1 MMQALERAAAVFC
14 TACICAE
21 LLSRFV
27 GQGWGQKCIKAV
39 AGLYILVV
47 LFRLAPGVKPE
58 LKSAMEA
65 VPSSVHIQSAE
76 ISILQKAQE
85 RLESSLR
92 TECMQ
97 RFGVPIELD
106 ITLTQ
111 EGQTVQ
117 AGSAG
122 FTILSECTDAEKQ
135 QVTAYL
141 QEALGTASVREMQ
154 EEVG

>member
-1 MMQALERAAAVFC
+1 MQALERAAAVFC
-14 TACICAE
+14 TACIYAE
-21 LLSRFV
+21 LAARFV
-27 GQGWGQKCIKAV
+27 GPGWGQKCIKAV

-47 LFRLAPGVKPE
+47 LFRLAPGAKPE
-58 LKSAMEA
+58 LKSAMEV
-65 VPSSVHIQSAE
+65 VPSSVHIQSTE

-85 RLESSLR
+85 RLKSSLR

-135 QVTAYL
+135 QVAAYL

>member
-1 MMQALERAAAVFC
+1 
-14 TACICAE
+14 
-21 LLSRFV
+21 
-27 GQGWGQKCIKAV
+27 
-39 AGLYILVV
+39 
-47 LFRLAPGVKPE
+47 
-58 LKSAMEA
+58 MEV

-76 ISILQKAQE
+76 TSVLQKAQE

-92 TECMQ
+92 IRVYQ

-122 FTILSECTDAEKQ
+122 FTILSGVYPTQKKQ
-135 QVTAYL
+135 QVAAYL
-141 QEALGTASVREMQ
+141 QEALGTASVWEMQ

>member
-1 MMQALERAAAVFC
+1 MQAFQNAAAAFC
-14 TACICAE
+14 IACICAE
-21 LLSRFV
+21 VTALLT
-27 GQGWGQKCIKAV
+27 GTGWAGRCIKAV

-58 LKSAMEA
+58 LKSAMEV

-76 ISILQKAQE
+76 TSVLQKAQE

-92 TECMQ
+92 TECIQ

-106 ITLTQ
+106 ITLMQ

-122 FTILSECTDAEKQ
+122 FTILSEYTDAEKQ
-135 QVTAYL
+135 QVAAYL
-141 QEALGTASVREMQ
+141 QEALGTASVWEMQ

>member
-1 MMQALERAAAVFC
+1 MQAFQNAAAAFC
-14 TACICAE
+14 IACICAKVTA
-21 LLSRFV
+21 LLT
-27 GQGWGQKCIKAV
+27 GTGWAGRCIKAV

-58 LKSAMEA
+58 LKSAMEV
-65 VPSSVHIQSAE
+65 VPSSVRIQSAE

-97 RFGVPIELD
+97 RFGVPI
-106 ITLTQ
+106 
-111 EGQTVQ
+111 
-117 AGSAG
+117 AG

-135 QVTAYL
+135 QVAAYL
-141 QEALGTASVREMQ
+141 QEALGTASVWEIQ

>member
-1 MMQALERAAAVFC
+1 MQAFQNAAAAFC
-14 TACICAE
+14 IACICAE
-21 LLSRFV
+21 VTALLT
-27 GQGWGQKCIKAV
+27 GTGWAGRCIKAV

-47 LFRLAPGVKPE
+47 LFRLAPGAK
-58 LKSAMEA
+58 
-65 VPSSVHIQSAE
+65 
-76 ISILQKAQE
+76 KAQE
-85 RLESSLR
+85 RLKSSLR

-117 AGSAG
+117 AGSAV

-135 QVTAYL
+135 QVAAYL

>member
-1 MMQALERAAAVFC
+1 MQSFQNAAAAFC
-14 TACICAE
+14 IACICAE
-21 LLSRFV
+21 VTALLT
-27 GQGWGQKCIKAV
+27 GTGWAGRCIKAV

-47 LFRLAPGVKPE
+47 LFRLAPGMKPE

-65 VPSSVHIQSAE
+65 VPSSVRIQSAE
-76 ISILQKAQE
+76 TSILQKAQE

-92 TECMQ
+92 AECMQ

-106 ITLTQ
+106 VTLMQ
-111 EGQTVQ
+111 EGQTIQ
-117 AGSAG
+117 AGSAD

-135 QVTAYL
+135 QVAAYL

>member
-1 MMQALERAAAVFC
+1 MQALECAAAVFC

-58 LKSAMEA
+58 LKSAMEV

-76 ISILQKAQE
+76 TSILQKAQE

-135 QVTAYL
+135 QVAAYL
-141 QEALGTASVREMQ
+141 QEALGTASVREIQ

>member
-1 MMQALERAAAVFC
+1 M
-14 TACICAE
+14 
-21 LLSRFV
+21 
-27 GQGWGQKCIKAV
+27 
-39 AGLYILVV
+39 
-47 LFRLAPGVKPE
+47 KPE

-65 VPSSVHIQSAE
+65 VPSSVRIQSAE
-76 ISILQKAQE
+76 TSILQKAQE

-92 TECMQ
+92 AECMQ

-135 QVTAYL
+135 QVAAYL
-141 QEALGTASVREMQ
+141 QEALGTASVWEMQ

>member
-1 MMQALERAAAVFC
+1 MQAFQNAAAAFC
-14 TACICAE
+14 IACICAE
-21 LLSRFV
+21 VTALLT
-27 GQGWGQKCIKAV
+27 GTGWAGRCIKAV

-47 LFRLAPGVKPE
+47 LFRLE
-58 LKSAMEA
+58 LKSAMEV
-65 VPSSVHIQSAE
+65 VPSSVRIQSAE

-106 ITLTQ
+106 ITLMQ

-135 QVTAYL
+135 QVAAYL
-141 QEALGTASVREMQ
+141 QEALGTASVWEIQ

>member
-76 ISILQKAQE
+76 TSILQKAQE

-135 QVTAYL
+135 QVAAYL

>member
-1 MMQALERAAAVFC
+1 MHKSSCRAIYSSSPFP
-14 TACICAE
+14 
-21 LLSRFV
+21 
-27 GQGWGQKCIKAV
+27 
-39 AGLYILVV
+39 AGTGCE
-47 LFRLAPGVKPE
+47 AGT
-58 LKSAMEA
+58 KSAMEV

-76 ISILQKAQE
+76 TSVLQKAQE

-92 TECMQ
+92 TECIQ

-135 QVTAYL
+135 QVAAYL
-141 QEALGTASVREMQ
+141 QEALGTASVWEMQ

>member
-1 MMQALERAAAVFC
+1 MRAFQTAASAFC
-14 TACICAE
+14 IACICAE
-21 LLSRFV
+21 ITTLLV
-27 GQGWGQKCIKAV
+27 GAGWAGRCIKAV

-58 LKSAMEA
+58 LKSAMEV
-65 VPSSVHIQSAE
+65 VPSAVRIQSAE
-76 ISILQKAQE
+76 TSILQKTQE
-85 RLESSLR
+85 RLESSLQA
-92 TECMQ
+92 ECMQ

-111 EGQTVQ
+111 EGQTIQ

-135 QVTAYL
+135 QVAAYL
-141 QEALGTASVREMQ
+141 QEALGTASVWEMQ
-154 EEVG
+154 EEAG